1 MKRHLHSIDRNLMS
15 LLVCIGELVIGVLLL
30 LNPRGFTFAV
40 FVTLGVLLAVMG
52 ITRLVGYW
60 RAEAAVAA
68 RSGGLVTG
76 LVFLLAGGFC
86 IFRWQWF
93 VMTFPILTVVYGV
106 VTLLNGLNKLQYA
119 VDLWR
124 LGQRYWYL
132 ALTGAALTL
141 LFGAVILAN
150 PFATMALLWKFVAI
164 AFLVEAVL
172 DLATLLFSRR

>member
-76 LVFLLAGGFC
+76 LVFLLGAFAFSGGS
-86 IFRWQWF
+86 
-93 VMTFPILTVVYGV
+93 
-106 VTLLNGLNKLQYA
+106 GL
-119 VDLWR
+119 
-124 LGQRYWYL
+124 
-132 ALTGAALTL
+132 
-141 LFGAVILAN
+141 
-150 PFATMALLWKFVAI
+150 
-164 AFLVEAVL
+164 
-172 DLATLLFSRR
+172 S

>member
-1 MKRHLHSIDRNLMS
+1 MKKHLHSMDRNLMN

-30 LNPRGFTFAV
+30 LNPRGFTFSV
-40 FVTLGVLLAVMG
+40 FAALGVLLAVLG
-52 ITRLVGYW
+52 TARLVGYW
-60 RAEAAVAA
+60 RAEPAVAA
-68 RSGGLVTG
+68 RGGGLVTG
-76 LVFLLAGGFC
+76 LVFLLTGGFC

-106 VTLLNGLNKLQYA
+106 VTLLNGLNKLQCA
-119 VDLWR
+119 ADLWR

-141 LFGAVILAN
+141 MFGGVILAN
-150 PFATMALLWKFVAI
+150 PFATTALLWKFVAI

-172 DLATLLFSRR
+172 DLVALLFSRR